1 MSISELVK
9 CIIKRPLVTALMT
22 SLTAGPWESIHK
34 SPKLSTHK
42 VIQMAVVEWRLEEI
56 ICLEQT
62 TQFPLVESLA
72 YPSLTLMTEIV
83 LCIAQLGNHL
93 HLQWKEH
100 SPLWKALGSSLLVP
114 LEYIQQ
120 GLELLL
126 WHKNSFWQILRRTQ
140 TSTPVLFRLSLDISA
155 LQKPVTIDS
164 TSTVTINVNLT
175 LARLLMTLPMRL
187 TQLIVRMWPMLTVI
201 WVGERMLCPIKS
213 TQTSQ
218 FQTGLLLRLAATIQ
232 SKDITLKEVA
242 ATISQLD
249 SNKRTQT
256 LLAIRMLTHRYKDL
270 MSLLMQPLRSGNLSF
285 FTLME
290 ETTISHL
297 LTQPKQTTMCI
308 RPLKFQLL
316 VQRLNLR
323 LQLRT
328 TSVDMAQESLWPEQ
342 ATTSQ
347 VKKLMT
353 LAQHSCST
361 TKYSLPS

>member
-1 MSISELVK
+1 
-9 CIIKRPLVTALMT
+9 
-22 SLTAGPWESIHK
+22 
-34 SPKLSTHK
+34 
-42 VIQMAVVEWRLEEI
+42 
-56 ICLEQT
+56 
-62 TQFPLVESLA
+62 
-72 YPSLTLMTEIV
+72 
-83 LCIAQLGNHL
+83 
-93 HLQWKEH
+93 
-100 SPLWKALGSSLLVP
+100 
-114 LEYIQQ
+114 
-120 GLELLL
+120 
-126 WHKNSFWQILRRTQ
+126 
-140 TSTPVLFRLSLDISA
+140 
-155 LQKPVTIDS
+155 
-164 TSTVTINVNLT
+164 
-175 LARLLMTLPMRL
+175 
-187 TQLIVRMWPMLTVI
+187 
-201 WVGERMLCPIKS
+201 MLCPIKS

-256 LLAIRMLTHRYKDL
+256 LLAIRMLTHRFKDL

-328 TSVDMAQESLWPEQ
+328 TSVDMAQESL
-342 ATTSQ
+342 
-347 VKKLMT
+347 
-353 LAQHSCST
+353 
-361 TKYSLPS
+361 